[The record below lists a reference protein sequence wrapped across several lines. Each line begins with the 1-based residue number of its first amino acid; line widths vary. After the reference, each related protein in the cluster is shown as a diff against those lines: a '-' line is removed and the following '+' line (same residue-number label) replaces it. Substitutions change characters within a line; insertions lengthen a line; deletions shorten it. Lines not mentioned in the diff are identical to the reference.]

1 MRLIQQAGPPANS
14 VTRLTPE
21 KEEENIQKTAEE
33 NKALDSIKELT
44 GNIYFAV
51 DNEHDIDYG
60 QNGFLSADRFQSGD
74 CLPLL
79 NDKIQENLD
88 LPKLEISGYGDCN
101 GARNDSEIKN
111 FNNDVWNLVEEG
123 RALETK
129 GINKIEPNNNW
140 PLYQS
145 NQNNKNIEKE
155 HLTSK
160 LNNIGI
166 NTITTIAPSIT
177 SNTTTTTTS
186 TTLGNDRIQIFD
198 GNRFDRNDPQLFYLS
213 QQNLS
218 PQNRQNQIDRE
229 RTLKKRRKQNSKDKS
244 LIIKPQDEPGYVG
257 HKDVDVIMKAMGFEQ
272 SQQRS
277 QKATSPGNGV
287 NIGTSIASNNSSING
302 NSSTK
307 KQSKKQK
314 QKPRQQ
320 QNKNKQTNNGINT
333 PINVDK
339 HASNTSNSLDGNVV
353 GMDVD
358 EEMDVE
364 IELDT
369 VDEQNQPKQEDI
381 IEDTNKSINEVKI
394 LENENKDIDEEK
406 IKEEHLKEEKEILN
420 KNIEEQ
426 QNKDTNNNNQQK
438 QVIKQK
444 EGKDNIKAKWTSSKV
459 EEKKRLWKQ
468 KIETTPLIK
477 RIPKNLLTSLGW
489 KNPITIISPFTNR
502 NNNNQQQQ
510 QAIDKEEAIKIWN
523 QNPAPKQFLEK
534 TIIEQQKFIHQNKT
548 KQKGG
553 GGNSGGS
560 GKGGINNGHLS
571 QTQQQRK
578 QQMATNNSRRAMN

>member
-74 CLPLL
+74 SLPLL

-88 LPKLEISGYGDCN
+88 LPKLEICGYGDCN
-101 GARNDSEIKN
+101 GARNDSEIKSYN
-111 FNNDVWNLVEEG
+111 SDVWNLVEEG

-129 GINKIEPNNNW
+129 GLNKIEPNNNW
-140 PLYQS
+140 NLYQS

-155 HLTSK
+155 SLTSK
-160 LNNIGI
+160 LINNIGI

-186 TTLGNDRIQIFD
+186 TTLGNDRIQLFD
-198 GNRFDRNDPQLFYLS
+198 RFDRNDPQYYYLT
-213 QQNLS
+213 QPNLS

-257 HKDVDVIMKAMGFEQ
+257 HKDVDVIMKAMGFEEPQQ

-307 KQSKKQK
+307 KQLKKQK

-339 HASNTSNSLDGNVV
+339 HTSNTSNSLDGNVV
-353 GMDVD
+353 GMDVE

-369 VDEQNQPKQEDI
+369 VDEQNQPKKEDI
-381 IEDTNKSINEVKI
+381 IEDTNKSFNE
-394 LENENKDIDEEK
+394 
-406 IKEEHLKEEKEILN
+406 EILN

-502 NNNNQQQQ
+502 NNNNQQQPT
-510 QAIDKEEAIKIWN
+510 IDKEEAIKIWN

-553 GGNSGGS
+553 GGGNSGG
-560 GKGGINNGHLS
+560 GKGGINNGHLVS

>member
-88 LPKLEISGYGDCN
+88 LPKLEICGYGDCN
-101 GARNDSEIKN
+101 GTRNDSEIKN

-129 GINKIEPNNNW
+129 GISKIEPNNNW
-140 PLYQS
+140 NLYQS

-155 HLTSK
+155 SLALK
-160 LNNIGI
+160 LINNIGI

-186 TTLGNDRIQIFD
+186 TTLGNDRIQVFD
-198 GNRFDRNDPQLFYLS
+198 H
-213 QQNLS
+213 
-218 PQNRQNQIDRE
+218 RE

-272 SQQRS
+272 PQQSQQRS

-307 KQSKKQK
+307 KQLKKQK
-314 QKPRQQ
+314 QKE
-320 QNKNKQTNNGINT
+320 QT
-333 PINVDK
+333 
-339 HASNTSNSLDGNVV
+339 L
-353 GMDVD
+353 
-358 EEMDVE
+358 
-364 IELDT
+364 
-369 VDEQNQPKQEDI
+369 PKKEDI

-394 LENENKDIDEEK
+394 LEKENKNIDKEK
-406 IKEEHLKEEKEILN
+406 IKEEDLKEEKEILN

-468 KIETTPLIK
+468 KIETTPLI
-477 RIPKNLLTSLGW
+477 
-489 KNPITIISPFTNR
+489 
-502 NNNNQQQQ
+502 
-510 QAIDKEEAIKIWN
+510 
-523 QNPAPKQFLEK
+523 
-534 TIIEQQKFIHQNKT
+534 QKGG
-548 KQKGG
+548 GG
-553 GGNSGGS
+553 GGNSGGG